1 MSNLIEKQLKEFL
14 SPQRICKREILSN
27 SFGIICEKISLKN
40 QKVFIAKYYEKKN
53 KGYNSIKSEGE
64 TLNYLSKKFS
74 NIFPSVKF
82 FSKDLLIIDYIEH
95 DNIKKEDYQE
105 QLCKKLLL
113 LHRVSNKKYG
123 FEFDTQIGG
132 LKQENNYDDNWIN
145 FFRDKRLN
153 MIFER
158 INQKNPMSKC
168 INIKIETL
176 IKNLNNFLP
185 KNPKISLLHGDLWE
199 GNILFNKG
207 KLVGLI
213 DPGIYFG
220 HNELEIAY
228 LTWFNYVDNKF
239 FEVYTNSFNI
249 SKDFYNYEPV
259 YQLYFSL
266 LNVHLWDRSYVEDV
280 SLLLKKIFQT
290 HGLGSDK

>member
-1 MSNLIEKQLKEFL
+1 MNSLVEKQLKNFF
-14 SPQRICKREILSN
+14 SPQIIFKRKILSK
-27 SFGIICEKISLKN
+27 SFGIICEKIVLKN
-40 QKVFIAKYYEKKN
+40 RTVFIAKYYEKKN
-53 KGYNSIKSEGE
+53 KDYNSIKSEGK

-74 NIFPSVKF
+74 NIFPTVKF
-82 FSKDLLIIDYIEH
+82 FSEDLLIINYIEH
-95 DNIKKEDYQE
+95 NNIKKKNYQE
-105 QLCKKLLL
+105 LLCKKLLL

-132 LKQENNYDDNWIN
+132 LKQENIYDDNWIN

-153 MIFER
+153 MIFAK
-158 INQKNPMSKC
+158 INQTNPMPKC
-168 INIKIETL
+168 INLKIESL
-176 IKNLNNFLP
+176 MKNLNNFLP

-199 GNILFNKG
+199 GNILFNNG

-228 LTWFNYVDNKF
+228 LTWFNYVNNKF
-239 FEVYTNSFNI
+239 FEVYTNSFKI
-249 SKDFYNYEPV
+249 SKDYYKYEPI